1 MKQEQLL
8 RVTGYTDKIA
18 AIADEEITFFV
29 HSEFDG
35 FTGRLD
41 IDCFVRHNQDTLI
54 RQGDSHIGEHAVGF
68 FEDDV
73 GDGSDVYIFNIN
85 NSVINEIPC

>member
-29 HSEFDG
+29 HSEFGENYRSDIV
-35 FTGRLD
+35 RL
-41 IDCFVRHNQDTLI
+41 INGDTNPE
-54 RQGDSHIGEHAVGF
+54 GG
-68 FEDDV
+68 
-73 GDGSDVYIFNIN
+73 
-85 NSVINEIPC
+85 